1 LQVPFFRQLIRT
13 IVADYRSVV
22 DLSFTPPP
30 PEEILSAASNGSG
43 GGATPKQDKGK
54 ERLK

>member
-1 LQVPFFRQLIRT
+1 LIRT

-30 PEEILSAASNGSG
+30 PEEILSVASNG
-43 GGATPKQDKGK
+43 GGATTPKQDKGK

>member
-43 GGATPKQDKGK
+43 GATTPKQDKGK